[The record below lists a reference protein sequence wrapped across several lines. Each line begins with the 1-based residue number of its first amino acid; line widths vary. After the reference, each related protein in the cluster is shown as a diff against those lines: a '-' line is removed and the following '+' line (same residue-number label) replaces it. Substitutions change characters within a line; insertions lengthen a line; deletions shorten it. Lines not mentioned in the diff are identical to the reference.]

1 MWPSTTA
8 GYLLSGE
15 TYPSPLTPLPDA
27 AQETLMDQTYQA
39 DSVIDTLVPAT
50 VGMFG
55 YAATLT
61 DSSGNDY
68 TEH

>member
-1 MWPSTTA
+1 MWPTTTA

-27 AQETLMDQTYQA
+27 AQQTLMDQTYQA
-39 DSVIDTLVPAT
+39 DGVIDTLVPAT

-55 YAATLT
+55 YAQDNGDNTY
-61 DSSGNDY
+61 D
-68 TEH
+68 H

>member
-1 MWPSTTA
+1 MWPTTTA

-15 TYPSPLTPLPDA
+15 TYPNPLTPLPDA

-39 DSVIDTLVPAT
+39 DGVIDTLVPAT

-55 YAATLT
+55 YASDNLDGTY
-61 DSSGNDY
+61 D
-68 TEH
+68 H